1 MRPIT
6 RIALATCVVALVAAT
21 STVAQAPGIT
31 RTLLQRTD
39 VGGNMEMIL
48 GLAEIAPG
56 GSTGRH
62 THFGVESGYMI
73 SGSASMEI
81 EGETPKLLKAG
92 DSYTIAANK
101 IHDAKAV
108 GDGPAK
114 VLATYVV
121 EKGKPLA
128 TPAK

>member
-1 MRPIT
+1 MNTTT
-6 RIALATCVVALVAAT
+6 RVSLAACILALVAAT
-21 STVAQAPGIT
+21 STVAQAPGIK

-39 VGGNMEMIL
+39 VGNNMEMIL

-62 THFGVESGYMI
+62 THFGVESGYLI
-73 SGSASMEI
+73 AGSASMEI
-81 EGETPKLLKAG
+81 EGETPRLLKAG
-92 DSYTIAANK
+92 DSYTIPANK
-101 IHDAKAV
+101 VHDAKAV
-108 GDGPAK
+108 GEGPAK

-128 TPAK
+128 TPAN

>member
-1 MRPIT
+1 VNTIT
-6 RIALATCVVALVAAT
+6 RVSLAACVLALVTAT
-21 STVAQAPGIT
+21 STVAQGPGIK

-39 VGGNMEMIL
+39 VGNNMEVIL

-62 THFGVESGYMI
+62 THFGVESGYMV
-73 SGSASMEI
+73 SGSASLEI

-92 DSYTIAANK
+92 DSYTIPANK

-108 GDGPAK
+108 GDEPAK

-128 TPAK
+128 TPAN

>member
-1 MRPIT
+1 MKSHFRF
-6 RIALATCVVALVAAT
+6 ALAAACVAILGASA
-21 STVAQAPGIT
+21 SLAQAPGIK

-39 VGGNMEMIL
+39 VGNNMEMIL
-48 GLAEIAPG
+48 GMAEIAPG

-73 SGSASMEI
+73 EGSASMEI
-81 EGETPKLLKAG
+81 EGETPRLIKAG
-92 DSYTIAANK
+92 ESYTIPAGK
-101 IHDAKAV
+101 VHDAKAV
-108 GDGPAK
+108 GDAPAK

>member
-1 MRPIT
+1 MNTIT
-6 RIALATCVVALVAAT
+6 RVSLAACVLALVTAT
-21 STVAQAPGIT
+21 STLAQAPGIK

-39 VGGNMEMIL
+39 VGNNMEVIL

-73 SGSASMEI
+73 AGSASMEI

-92 DSYTIAANK
+92 DSYTIPANK

-128 TPAK
+128 TPAN

>member
-1 MRPIT
+1 MNTIA
-6 RIALATCVVALVAAT
+6 RISLAACAVALVAT
-21 STVAQAPGIT
+21 GVSVAQAPGIK
-31 RTLLQRTD
+31 RTLLQRAD
-39 VGGNMEMIL
+39 VGNNTEVIL

-56 GSTGRH
+56 GATGRH
-62 THFGVESGYMI
+62 THFGVETGYVLA
-73 SGSASMEI
+73 GSASLEI

-92 DSYTIAANK
+92 DSYTIPAGK
-101 IHDAKAV
+101 VHDAKAV
-108 GDGPAK
+108 GDDAAK